1 MTALAANWRIQV
13 KNATGQ
19 TSGAVSI
26 KGKRWKP
33 GSSGEIDH
41 EDTEQTFLSVAS
53 IASGA
58 FAAPSNPG
66 ISNDGTGE
74 GYHGVQ
80 LSISITNGSSAGN
93 YEIYLQHSSDGGTT
107 WPDDGEG
114 ELIGVIAVDV
124 SATKKTN
131 LSI

>member
-13 KNATGQ
+13 KNATGA
-19 TSGAVSI
+19 TSGAVSA

-33 GSSGEIDH
+33 GISGEIDH

-66 ISNDGTGE
+66 ISNDGAGE
-74 GYHGVQ
+74 GYYGAQ

>member
-1 MTALAANWRIQV
+1 MTVLAAHWRIQV
-13 KNATGQ
+13 KNATGA
-19 TSGAVSI
+19 TSGAVSV

-33 GSSGEIDH
+33 GISGEIDH

-66 ISNDGTGE
+66 ISNDGAGE

-80 LSISITNGSSAGN
+80 LSVSIANGSSAGN
-93 YEIYLQHSSDGGTT
+93 YELYLQHSSDGGTT
-107 WPDDGEG
+107 WPSDGEG
-114 ELIGVIAVDV
+114 ELIATVNVGA
-124 SATKKTN
+124 SATKLTS
-131 LSI
+131 LTL